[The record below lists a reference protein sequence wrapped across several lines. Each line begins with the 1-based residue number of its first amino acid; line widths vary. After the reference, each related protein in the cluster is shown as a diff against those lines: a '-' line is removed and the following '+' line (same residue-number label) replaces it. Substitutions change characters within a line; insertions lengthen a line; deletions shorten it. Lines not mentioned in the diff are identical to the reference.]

1 MKKLYQRLKELT
13 SGTDLNYVVPFIVTY
28 FFVIVFLIAKI
39 VVAKNGANDEIEK
52 NLFFY
57 IPLVIDA
64 IVPSTIAY
72 VIGCNINNLI
82 EQRKNNQPAVINLMT
97 MLFVMFYTVLYVL
110 YISFS
115 KSWFVII
122 TSVVFTFIILILNRL
137 SYYEST
143 DEVPDNKRTFSR

>member
-143 DEVPDNKRTFSR
+143 DEIPDNKRTFSR

>member
-39 VVAKNGANDEIEK
+39 VVAKNDANDEIEK

-143 DEVPDNKRTFSR
+143 DEIPDNKRTFSR